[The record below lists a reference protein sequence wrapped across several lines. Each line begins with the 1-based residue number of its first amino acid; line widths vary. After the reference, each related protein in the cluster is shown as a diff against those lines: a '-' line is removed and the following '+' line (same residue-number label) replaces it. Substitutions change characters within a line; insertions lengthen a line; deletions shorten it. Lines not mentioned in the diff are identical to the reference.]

1 MGPVLIG
8 SIRRNE
14 NTGVV
19 KVSLPQGLRS
29 ITIFFVFFLL
39 LLAGIKYLFS
49 LLAPFLLGLL
59 ITYLIEE
66 PVAYMEKRLNLPR
79 WFSVSVLLLM
89 ALILTSLA
97 LTLILSRVY
106 LELKGLLADLPEKL
120 IILSSEGEKFL
131 SRTKEWLRI
140 PEELWPGLAVQ
151 PESVLAGAGGALQEV
166 LNLLKAFPAFVFN
179 LFLSGVAAYFFSRD
193 KEKILLFLLS
203 FFPEGWRQPTVKL
216 HQEIIVSTLRFLKAQ
231 FLLALITALLSCF
244 FLGIFGFPRAGLI
257 SIGVGLLDFLPM
269 IGPAAFFLPWA
280 GWKFLRGEVGAGI
293 LLTVV
298 LLFILGVREFAEVR
312 LIRQNLGLH
321 PLAALFSV
329 YLGLKLFGIY
339 GFFIGPLL
347 FVIMRS
353 FYHGILPLLEEDA
366 T

>member
-1 MGPVLIG
+1 M
-8 SIRRNE
+8 
-14 NTGVV
+14 
-19 KVSLPQGLRS
+19 SLPQGLRS
-29 ITIFFVFFLL
+29 ITIFFLFFLL
-39 LLAGIKYLFS
+39 LLAGIKYLSS
-49 LLAPFLLGLL
+49 LFAPLLLGLL

-79 WFSVSVLLLM
+79 WFSVSALLLM
-89 ALILTSLA
+89 ALILISLA
-97 LTLILSRVY
+97 LTLIFSWVY

-120 IILSSEGEKFL
+120 ILLCSAGEKFL
-131 SRTKEWLRI
+131 SRTKEWLRV
-140 PEELWPGLAVQ
+140 PDELWPDLAVRS
-151 PESVLAGAGGALQEV
+151 ESVLTGASRALQEV

-179 LFLSGVAAYFFSRD
+179 LFLSGVAAYFLSRD

-203 FFPEGWRQPTVKL
+203 FFPEDWRQPTVRL

-244 FLGIFGFPRAGLI
+244 FLGICGFPRVGLI

-280 GWKFLRGEVGAGI
+280 GWKLLHGEVGAGI
-293 LLTVV
+293 LLTVA
-298 LLFILGVREFAEVR
+298 LLFILGVRELIEVR
-312 LIRQNLGLH
+312 LIRQNLGLP

-329 YLGLKLFGIY
+329 YLGLKFFGIY
-339 GFFIGPLL
+339 GFFTGPLL
-347 FVIMRS
+347 FLLMRS
-353 FYHGILPLLEEDA
+353 FYHGILPLLEKDA